1 MFMLLQY
8 SFENNMSILI
18 EMIYISKYTPFHL
31 YANEQNHIFIFIYR
45 NAVLQIYLPDERNS
59 HRVSNV
65 MSFLFKFL
73 KERKMLLQP

>member
-1 MFMLLQY
+1 MC
-8 SFENNMSILI
+8 ILI
-18 EMIYISKYTPFHL
+18 ERIYICKYTPFHL
-31 YANEQNHIFIFIYR
+31 YAKEQNLIFYFDIR

-65 MSFLFKFL
+65 MSVLFKFS